1 MVSDFWI
8 PLYIEGKLLEK
19 ELRRL
24 GNARFMV
31 SDTGLIRAVSVGRFV
46 PTQTKME
53 STQWHSIKNI
63 RIEKSHTNALSFTLS
78 PYMRSGPLN
87 KFRVVNCNLAHLVHC
102 RSVHIKV
109 WKPRMDHWVSVN
121 ECPCWKARGSVSVC
135 VCERGWESCHFEEWE
150 TVAVGSSL
158 ADVQK
163 EHEAYW
169 SIKYANSSCWL
180 KREINK
186 VQ

>member
-1 MVSDFWI
+1 MFKLI
-8 PLYIEGKLLEK
+8 YISANGVWLWDPIVYWRKAPGSKEK

-31 SDTGLIRAVSVGRFV
+31 SDTGLIRAVSA
-46 PTQTKME
+46 KME

-87 KFRVVNCNLAHLVHC
+87 KFRVVNCSLAHLVHC
-102 RSVHIKV
+102 RSVHLKD

-135 VCERGWESCHFEEWE
+135 VWEAER
-150 TVAVGSSL
+150 AVTL
-158 ADVQK
+158 RNERLWQ
-163 EHEAYW
+163 
-169 SIKYANSSCWL
+169 
-180 KREINK
+180 
-186 VQ
+186 